1 MTPSFED
8 IFALRRI
15 TGIETIYYYE
25 PSGKK
30 TIGLG
35 SLVRWRFLSEMLSNC
50 ERRNNK
56 LEVEMSLI
64 VKSVKWDFRSCY

>member
-30 TIGLG
+30 LLG
-35 SLVRWRFLSEMLSNC
+35 WAHL
-50 ERRNNK
+50 
-56 LEVEMSLI
+56 
-64 VKSVKWDFRSCY
+64 